1 MRLTKDMKN
10 SLVQAIV
17 STLVFPQTVEEIQ
30 KEFNDLVEQ
39 SLPED
44 IRKFR
49 KKYPTALLRDSL
61 GWNQSKLHPNHRFNE
76 SVSTG
81 NYRFFNEI
89 LEQPEHPFTI
99 WYKAKKKQ
107 LAEWQEM
114 IDDLTNTINQFTTD
128 KQLRETYP
136 EFQQYFNKAGITPS
150 ISKLPALTGVT
161 TSLKKYGFKEPT
173 GKHTEDI

>member
-1 MRLTKDMKN
+1 MRLTKDMKS
-10 SLVQAIV
+10 SLVHVII
-17 STLVFPQTVEEIQ
+17 STLTFPQTVEEIQ
-30 KEFNDLVEQ
+30 KEFNELVEQ

-44 IRKFR
+44 VRKFR

-61 GWNQSKLHPNHRFNE
+61 DRHKCKLHPDHSFND
-76 SVSTG
+76 SVCTG
-81 NYRFFNEI
+81 NYNFFREI
-89 LEQPEHPFTI
+89 LAQPEHPFTI
-99 WYKAKKKQ
+99 WHTAKMKQ
-107 LAEWQEM
+107 MEEWRTM
-114 IDDLTNTINQFTTD
+114 VNDLTNTIHQFTTD

>member
-1 MRLTKDMKN
+1 MRLTKDMKS
-10 SLVQAIV
+10 SLVRVIV
-17 STLVFPQTVEEIQ
+17 STLTFPQTVEEIQ
-30 KEFNDLVEQ
+30 KEFDELVEQ

-44 IRKFR
+44 VRKFR

-61 GWNQSKLHPNHRFNE
+61 DWHKCKLHPDHSFND
-76 SVSTG
+76 SVCTG
-81 NYRFFNEI
+81 NYNFFSEI
-89 LEQPEHPFTI
+89 LAQPEHPFTI
-99 WYKAKKKQ
+99 WHTAKMKQ
-107 LAEWQEM
+107 MEEWRTM
-114 IDDLTNTINQFTTD
+114 VNDLNNTIHQFTTD

>member
-1 MRLTKDMKN
+1 MRLTKDMKS
-10 SLVQAIV
+10 SLVHVIV
-17 STLVFPQTVEEIQ
+17 STLTFPQTVEEIQ
-30 KEFNDLVEQ
+30 KEFNELVEK

-44 IRKFR
+44 VRKFR
-49 KKYPTALLRDSL
+49 KKYPTALHRDRL
-61 GWNQSKLHPNHRFNE
+61 DLHKSKLHPDHSFND
-76 SVSTG
+76 SVCTG
-81 NYRFFNEI
+81 NYSFFREI
-89 LEQPEHPFTI
+89 LAQPEHPFTI
-99 WYKAKKKQ
+99 WHTAKMKQ
-107 LAEWQEM
+107 MEEWRTM
-114 IDDLTNTINQFTTD
+114 VNDLTNTIHQFTTD